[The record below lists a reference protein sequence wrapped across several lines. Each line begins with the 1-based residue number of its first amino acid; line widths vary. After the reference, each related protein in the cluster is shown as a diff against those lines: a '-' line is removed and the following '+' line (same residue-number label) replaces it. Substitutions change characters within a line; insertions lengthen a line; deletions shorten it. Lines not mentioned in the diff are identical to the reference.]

1 MKSISKPWSV
11 SQLGENPFTPE
22 DCLLS
27 ETENEELKGIDHS
40 ILMKGNYRGTK
51 RSLIIHPYPRNY
63 SGKAPSRENF
73 PKRPVEGQIPETDLE
88 VKAQKTFIRMKQVM
102 ARVQELD
109 EALDDPINVW
119 KKLKLSWERAK
130 DDANPPM
137 SEIVKQSKDL
147 DVPLTVL
154 ENTLRRVL
162 RRVRKMTQLDRVQ
175 EMDRNSMRW
184 LVRQPGK
191 SIAEQAGAKQRVLAV
206 VRQENFNTPENQVLL
221 AYCILASAVARE
233 WMLENNK
240 TDTTNRYKRVKKFR
254 DKCLNLSKML
264 KEKQITVAPA
274 GITPNY
280 VLMEDKSY
288 YAVFEAWKKLLARKK
303 ALDDLWAWQAETWTD
318 FTVLA
323 IIIALND
330 LDETELIAQSP
341 LIWMHEPMVGR
352 FIDQD
357 RPLAVFW
364 LKETNRVVEVH
375 SRPKNPSFLQ
385 QLTRAHVSLKIYEP
399 DNENFSKR
407 IVIWAVHSIDK
418 MNLESS
424 VCDARNYLNDLQR
437 VPSPEKIKNGLI
449 LMPAHDTAE
458 DFSHEE
464 NKIRVDGI
472 SFGGAGVSLSF
483 GLNSI
488 AKFVR
493 SDIY

>member
-1 MKSISKPWSV
+1 
-11 SQLGENPFTPE
+11 
-22 DCLLS
+22 
-27 ETENEELKGIDHS
+27 
-40 ILMKGNYRGTK
+40 
-51 RSLIIHPYPRNY
+51 
-63 SGKAPSRENF
+63 
-73 PKRPVEGQIPETDLE
+73 
-88 VKAQKTFIRMKQVM
+88 
-102 ARVQELD
+102 
-109 EALDDPINVW
+109 
-119 KKLKLSWERAK
+119 
-130 DDANPPM
+130 
-137 SEIVKQSKDL
+137 
-147 DVPLTVL
+147 
-154 ENTLRRVL
+154 
-162 RRVRKMTQLDRVQ
+162 
-175 EMDRNSMRW
+175 
-184 LVRQPGK
+184 
-191 SIAEQAGAKQRVLAV
+191 
-206 VRQENFNTPENQVLL
+206 
-221 AYCILASAVARE
+221 
-233 WMLENNK
+233 
-240 TDTTNRYKRVKKFR
+240 
-254 DKCLNLSKML
+254 
-264 KEKQITVAPA
+264 
-274 GITPNY
+274 
-280 VLMEDKSY
+280 
-288 YAVFEAWKKLLARKK
+288 
-303 ALDDLWAWQAETWTD
+303 
-318 FTVLA
+318 
-323 IIIALND
+323 LND